1 MGPMPKQS
9 HRASVIEAISSTLI
23 GYLVALAGQLIVFP
37 LFDIHVSL
45 ASNLAIGAVFMGIS
59 TARSYLIR
67 RLFEWLRVSGALA

>member
-1 MGPMPKQS
+1 MPKQS

-59 TARSYLIR
+59 TARSYIIR
-67 RLFEWLRVSGALA
+67 RCFEYLRVSGVLA